1 MMDNNELQFAFLLLV
16 VFQVK
21 QFVADFP
28 LQREYM
34 LKKVSPNWDFV
45 LPLTMHCAVHATLT
59 LMITLL
65 VNPTLWWLA
74 LADFVIHFV
83 MDRIK
88 SGPRYLG
95 RFTDRSRPGYWNTF
109 GFDQMVHHLTHIWI
123 VWVLITS

>member
-1 MMDNNELQFAFLLLV
+1 MDNNELQFAFLLLV